1 MRLASVGGYVLLILL
16 AILAPTPIPIP
27 LDGIILGLIHLGY
40 NPTLVILLAFVGDV
54 IGTFLIFIVGKKGR
68 ELYDQ
73 YRKRRKRRD
82 YILAQ
87 DLFHRWGKYALLL
100 SGVPFLGDALIFI
113 AGFYR
118 LHLTTFLF
126 WFTAGKLLWY
136 GLIIIPIVT
145 IGRPPLPVP
154 VIPWWLPSNRP

>member
-1 MRLASVGGYVLLILL
+1 MRLASIGGYVLLILL
-16 AILAPTPIPIP
+16 AVLAPTPIPIP

-40 NPTLVILLAFVGDV
+40 NPALVIILALVGDI

-68 ELYDQ
+68 ALYAQ
-73 YRKRRKRRD
+73 YRKRKKRRD
-82 YILAQ
+82 YVAAQ
-87 DLFHRWGKYALLL
+87 NLFHRWGKYALLL

-126 WFTAGKLLWY
+126 WFTFGKLLWY
-136 GLIIIPIVT
+136 GLVILPIVAV
-145 IGRPPLPVP
+145 GRPLFPIVP
-154 VIPWWLPSNRP
+154 